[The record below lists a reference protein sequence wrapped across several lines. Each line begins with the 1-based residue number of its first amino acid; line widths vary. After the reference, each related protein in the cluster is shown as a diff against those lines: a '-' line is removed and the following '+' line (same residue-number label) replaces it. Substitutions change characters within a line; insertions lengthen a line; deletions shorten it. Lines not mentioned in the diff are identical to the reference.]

1 MKGTLVIALL
11 AGATVGGMHLSNT
24 PAAQTGKQTI
34 AVAQPITQNPALVL
48 KKQVVK
54 LYPNPSYNGTVT
66 ISSNSDKP
74 LHFYVF
80 DVEGTLLHQVVLKDK
95 RKQTIHNLK
104 KGTYVYDAFLNDEG
118 VDHGSI
124 SVR

>member
-1 MKGTLVIALL
+1 MKGTLLIALL
-11 AGATVGGMHLSNT
+11 AGATVGGMHWLNT
-24 PAAQTGKQTI
+24 AAEPTATQPK
-34 AVAQPITQNPALVL
+34 AVAQPKPTNPALVL
-48 KKQVVK
+48 KKEVVK

-80 DVEGTLLHQVVLKDK
+80 DLEGTLLHQVILKDK
-95 RKQTIHNLK
+95 GKQTIQNLK

>member
-1 MKGTLVIALL
+1 MKGTIVIALL
-11 AGATVGGMHLSNT
+11 AGATVIGLHSSNI

-34 AVAQPITQNPALVL
+34 AVAQPNQQKPELVL

-80 DVEGTLLHQVVLKDK
+80 DVEGTLLHQVVLKEK
-95 RKQTIHNLK
+95 EKQTINNLK